1 MHGKELSE
9 VQRER
14 IIGAYLNGTKQIV
27 ISTQLGIATSTVN
40 RTIKRYKETGSAEP
54 EKRPGRPK
62 ILTKRDTRVLQC
74 IVRTDRFSPLGDVT
88 DKLNSSLNT
97 ALHYNTVRS
106 YLHNEGLG
114 SYTACKKPRLTDK
127 YRSDRLRWSRE
138 KRYWGEEWKQV
149 V

>member
-14 IIGAYLNGTKQIV
+14 IIGAYLSGTKQIV

-62 ILTKRDTRVLQC
+62 ILIKRNTRVLHR
-74 IVRTDRFSPLGDVT
+74 IIRTSQFSSLGDIM

-97 ALHYNTVRS
+97 TLHYNTVRS
-106 YLHNEGLG
+106 YLHNE
-114 SYTACKKPRLTDK
+114 
-127 YRSDRLRWSRE
+127 
-138 KRYWGEEWKQV
+138 
-149 V
+149 